1 MRLENAHVLSTS
13 MVIDEVALARLI
25 TEMRLVSA
33 EALGDAQK
41 TAKKNKT
48 PLLSLLVSDG
58 YISEREAAEITGD
71 ILGVSVVRISDIA
84 IPDHVLRMIPI
95 VVARAQRVIAISC
108 DERGLAIAMEDPTN
122 LQVCDFLV
130 KKTGMP
136 LRVFLAT
143 ASDIDLG
150 LSLYTKDIGKTF
162 DEMMAAHVETAE
174 RRAGEKNDAPDA
186 PIIRIVDTLFLYAY
200 QNKASDIH
208 IEPRDQSAA
217 VRFRIDGILYDV
229 LSFSMRVHEQV
240 VARLKVLSRLRTD
253 EHQVPQDGKI
263 RAHIEGNEAPIDIRL
278 SVVPTTD
285 GEKIVLRLLA
295 EHVRQFSLS
304 TLGFSPQ
311 DLEKMASA
319 YRKPHGM
326 ILSTGPTGSGKTTTL
341 YAILKILNK
350 PNINIMTIEDPVEYD
365 MAGINQIQVNQRAN
379 LTFATGLRS
388 ILRQDPNIILVGE
401 IRDEETSG
409 IAINLAMTG
418 HLVLSTLHA
427 NDAATTIPR
436 LLDLGI
442 EPFLIASTVSVIV
455 AQRLVRKIH
464 EPCRVSEE
472 VSLELL
478 RTQLSAELVQKLFPR
493 KASSQKETTRVYRGK
508 GCPLCHG
515 SGYAGR
521 VGIFEVLSMGESLR
535 HAIMER
541 ATASE
546 IQTIAKQ
553 GGMRTMIEDGIE
565 KVRQG
570 ITTLDEVI
578 RVARE

>member
-1 MRLENAHVLSTS
+1 MIIDEAALIHLIAEMHLVSDEVLSG
-13 MVIDEVALARLI
+13 VQK
-25 TEMRLVSA
+25 SA
-33 EALGDAQK
+33 
-41 TAKKNKT
+41 AKSKT
-48 PLLSLLVSDG
+48 PLLSLLVSEG
-58 YISEREAAEITGD
+58 HMSEREAAEITGD
-71 ILGVSVVRISDIA
+71 ILGVSVVRISDIS
-84 IPDHVLRMIPI
+84 IPDYVLRMIPL

-108 DERGLAIAMEDPTN
+108 DERGLAVAMEDPTN

-162 DEMMAAHVETAE
+162 DEMMASHVEMAE
-174 RRAGEKNDAPDA
+174 RRAEKGEETSDA
-186 PIIRIVDTLFLYAY
+186 PIIRIVDALFLYGY
-200 QNKASDIH
+200 QNKSSDIH
-208 IEPRDQSAA
+208 IEPREEAA
-217 VRFRIDGILYDV
+217 IVRFRIDGILYDI
-229 LSFSMRVHEQV
+229 LSFSRKIHEQV

-263 RAHIEGNEAPIDIRL
+263 RASIEGNEKPVDMRL

-304 TLGFSPQ
+304 TLGFASQ
-311 DLEKMASA
+311 DLEKMAIA

-436 LLDLGI
+436 LLDLGV

-472 VSLELL
+472 ISLELL
-478 RTQLSAELVQKLFPR
+478 RKELSEELVQKTFP
-493 KASSQKETTRVYRGK
+493 KKSSIQKGTTRVYRGK

-515 SGYAGR
+515 SGYMGR
-521 VGIFEVLSMGESLR
+521 VGIFEVLSMDEELR

-546 IQTIAKQ
+546 IQAIAKRS
-553 GGMRTMIEDGIE
+553 GMRTMIEDGIE

>member
-1 MRLENAHVLSTS
+1 MCTFF
-13 MVIDEVALARLI
+13 MVIDESAVARLLLD
-25 TEMRLVSA
+25 MRLVSD
-33 EALGDAQK
+33 ESIFS
-41 TAKKNKT
+41 AKKIAEKRHIS
-48 PLLSLLVSDG
+48 LLSALVAEG
-58 YISEREAAEITGD
+58 YIGEREAAEVAGD
-71 ILGVSVVRISDIA
+71 VLGVSVVRVSDIF
-84 IPDHVLRMIPI
+84 IPDHILRTIPI
-95 VVARAQRVIAISC
+95 VVAHAKRIIAIAC
-108 DERGLAIAMEDPTN
+108 DERGLAVAMEDPTDI
-122 LQVCDFLV
+122 QICDFLV

-162 DEMMAAHVETAE
+162 NEILSEHVRMAEN
-174 RRAGEKNDAPDA
+174 GSKDGSDL
-186 PIIRIVDTLFLYAY
+186 PIIRIVDALFLHAY

-208 IEPRDQSAA
+208 IEPREKNST

-229 LSFSMRVHEQV
+229 LSFSTRIHEQV
-240 VARLKVLSRLRTD
+240 VARLKVMSRLRTD

-263 RAHIEGNEAPIDIRL
+263 RASIEGVDTPIDIRL

-285 GEKIVLRLLA
+285 GEKIVLRLLS
-295 EHVRQFSLS
+295 EHVRRFSLAN
-304 TLGFSPQ
+304 LGFSSR
-311 DLEKMASA
+311 DLALVSDA
-319 YRKPHGM
+319 HRKPYGM
-326 ILSTGPTGSGKTTTL
+326 ILSVGPTGSGKTTTL

-350 PNINIMTIEDPVEYD
+350 PNVNIMTIEDPVEYD
-365 MAGINQIQVNQRAN
+365 MPGINQIQVNSRAD

-388 ILRQDPNIILVGE
+388 ILRQDPNIVLVGE
-401 IRDEETSG
+401 IRDQETAG

-418 HLVLSTLHA
+418 HLVLSTLHS
-427 NDAATTIPR
+427 NDAATTVPR

-472 VSLELL
+472 VTLEFLRNELGEKLTKSVFSKSGASL
-478 RTQLSAELVQKLFPR
+478 QKD
-493 KASSQKETTRVYRGK
+493 SIRVYRGK
-508 GCPLCHG
+508 GCSLCHE
-515 SGYAGR
+515 SGYSGR
-521 VGIFEVLSMGESLR
+521 IGIFEVLPIDESIR

-546 IQTIAKQ
+546 IQEIAKKN
-553 GGMRTMIEDGIE
+553 GMHAMIEDGLE

-570 ITTLDEVI
+570 ITTIDEVI
-578 RVARE
+578 RVAKE

>member
-1 MRLENAHVLSTS
+1 MI
-13 MVIDEVALARLI
+13 IDESALVRLI
-25 TEMRLVSA
+25 AEMHLVSD
-33 EALGDAQK
+33 EALKDAQK
-41 TAKKNKT
+41 AATTNKV

-58 YISEREAAEITGD
+58 HMSEREAAEMVGD
-71 ILGVSVVRISDIA
+71 ILGVSVVRISDIS

-95 VVARAQRVIAISC
+95 VVARAQRIIAISC
-108 DERGLAIAMEDPTN
+108 DERGLAVAMEDPTD

-162 DEMMAAHVETAE
+162 DEMMTAHVATAE
-174 RRAGEKNDAPDA
+174 ERSGKSGEVPDA

-208 IEPRDQSAA
+208 IEPRAETA
-217 VRFRIDGILYDV
+217 IVRFRIDGILYDV
-229 LSFSMRVHEQV
+229 LSFSRKIHEQV
-240 VARLKVLSRLRTD
+240 VARLKVLSKLRTD
-253 EHQVPQDGKI
+253 EHQMPQDGKI
-263 RAHIEGNEAPIDIRL
+263 RASLEGSESPIDIRL

-304 TLGFSPQ
+304 TLGFSAS
-311 DLEKMASA
+311 DLGKMADA

-442 EPFLIASTVSVIV
+442 EPFLIASTVSVVV

-472 VSLELL
+472 VSLDVLRKEL
-478 RTQLSAELVQKLFPR
+478 SEELVRKMFPR
-493 KASSQKETTRVYRGK
+493 KASLQKGMTRVYRGK
-508 GCPLCHG
+508 GCSLCHG

-521 VGIFEVLSMGESLR
+521 IGIFEVLLMDEALR

-546 IQTIAKQ
+546 IQAIAKQ
-553 GGMRTMIEDGIE
+553 SGMRTMIEDGIE

>member
-1 MRLENAHVLSTS
+1 MHIDSESVLRLAKELRLMPEEALLRVRASADRDGESFLS
-13 MVIDEVALARLI
+13 A
-25 TEMRLVSA
+25 LVS
-33 EALGDAQK
+33 G
-41 TAKKNKT
+41 
-48 PLLSLLVSDG
+48 G
-58 YISEREAAEITGD
+58 YLSEREAAEIAGD
-71 ILGVSVVRISDIA
+71 ILGVSVVRISDIV
-84 IPDHVLRMIPI
+84 ISDHVLRMIPL
-95 VVARAQRVIAISC
+95 VVARAERIIALTC
-108 DERGLAIAMEDPTN
+108 DERGLAVAMEDPTN
-122 LQVCDFLV
+122 IRICDFLV

-143 ASDIDLG
+143 ASDIDFGLG
-150 LSLYTKDIGKTF
+150 LYTKDIGKTF
-162 DEMMAAHVETAE
+162 DEMMSGHVETAE
-174 RRAGEKNDAPDA
+174 RSVREGTLGLDA
-186 PIIRIVDTLFLYAY
+186 PIVRIVDTLFLYAY

-208 IEPRDQSAA
+208 IEPREKASV
-217 VRFRIDGILYDV
+217 VRFRIDGILYDI
-229 LSFSMRVHEQV
+229 LTFSARIHEQV
-240 VARLKVLSRLRTD
+240 IARLKVLARLRTD

-263 RAHIEGNEAPIDIRL
+263 RAALEGSEAPVDIRL

-285 GEKIVLRLLA
+285 GEKVVLRLLA
-295 EHVRQFSLS
+295 EHVRRFSLS
-304 TLGFSPQ
+304 TLGFSAG
-311 DLEKMASA
+311 DLAKITEA

-326 ILSTGPTGSGKTTTL
+326 VLSTGPTGSGKTTTL

-350 PNINIMTIEDPVEYD
+350 PNVNIMTIEDPVEYD
-365 MAGINQIQVNQRAN
+365 IEGVNQIQVNQRAN
-379 LTFATGLRS
+379 LTFASGLKS

-418 HLVLSTLHA
+418 HLVLSTIHA
-427 NDAATTIPR
+427 NDAATTVPR
-436 LLDLGI
+436 LFDLGI

-472 VSLELL
+472 VELSTL
-478 RTQLSAELVQKLFPR
+478 RGELSEEMIRNIFPSVMST
-493 KASSQKETTRVYRGK
+493 KKSTVRVYRGK

-515 SGYAGR
+515 SGYVGR
-521 VGIFEVLSMGESLR
+521 VGIFEVLSVDEQVR

-546 IQTIAKQ
+546 IQEMAKRS
-553 GGMRTMIEDGIE
+553 GMRTMIEDGLE

-570 ITTLDEVI
+570 ITTIDEVI

>member
-1 MRLENAHVLSTS
+1 
-13 MVIDEVALARLI
+13 MVIDESSILRLLA
-25 TEMRLVSA
+25 EMRLVPD
-33 EALGDAQK
+33 EAIAVARA
-41 TAKKNKT
+41 TAKKNGV
-48 PLLSLLVSDG
+48 PLLQALVSEG
-58 YISEREAAEITGD
+58 YVSEREATEIAGD
-71 ILGVSVVRISDIA
+71 ILGVSVVRIPDIE
-84 IPDHVLRMIPI
+84 IPDHVLRMIPL
-95 VVARAQRVIAISC
+95 VVARAQRMIAIAC
-108 DERGLAIAMEDPTN
+108 NERGLAVAMEDPTN
-122 LQVCDFLV
+122 FQVCDFLV

-143 ASDIDLG
+143 ASDIERG
-150 LSLYTKDIGKTF
+150 LSFYTKDIGRTF
-162 DEMMAAHVETAE
+162 DEIMAEHVKIAE
-174 RRAGEKNDAPDA
+174 HRTKEGGDALEA

-208 IEPRDQSAA
+208 IEPREKDAL

-229 LSFSMRVHEQV
+229 LSFSSRIQTQV

-253 EHQVPQDGKI
+253 EHQAPQDGKI
-263 RAHIEGNEAPIDIRL
+263 RVSLEGSETPIDVRL

-295 EHVRQFSLS
+295 EHVRRFSLS
-304 TLGFSPQ
+304 TLGLSPR
-311 DLEKMASA
+311 DLTKVTEA
-319 YRKPHGM
+319 YRKPYGM

-350 PNINIMTIEDPVEYD
+350 PNVNIMTIEDPVEYD
-365 MAGINQIQVNQRAN
+365 MSGVNQIQVNQRAN
-379 LTFATGLRS
+379 LTFASGLRS
-388 ILRQDPNIILVGE
+388 ILRQDPNIVLVGE
-401 IRDEETSG
+401 IRDEETSD

-427 NDAATTIPR
+427 NDAATTVPR
-436 LLDLGI
+436 LLDLGV

-455 AQRLVRKIH
+455 AQRLVRKVH

-472 VSLELL
+472 VSLEFL
-478 RTQLSAELVQKLFPR
+478 RKELSEELVRNAFPR
-493 KASSQKETTRVYRGK
+493 IVSSKKETVRMYRGK

-515 SGYAGR
+515 SGYAER
-521 VGIFEVLSMGESLR
+521 IGIFEVLSVDESVR

-546 IQTIAKQ
+546 IQQIAKKN
-553 GGMRTMIEDGIE
+553 GMRTMIEDGIE
-565 KVRQG
+565 KARQG
-570 ITTLDEVI
+570 VTTIDEVI

>member
-1 MRLENAHVLSTS
+1 MP
-13 MVIDEVALARLI
+13 MVIDESSILRLLA
-25 TEMRLVSA
+25 EMRLVPD
-33 EALGDAQK
+33 EAIAVARA
-41 TAKKNKT
+41 TAKKNGV
-48 PLLSLLVSDG
+48 PLLQALVSEG
-58 YISEREAAEITGD
+58 YVSEREATEIAGD
-71 ILGVSVVRISDIA
+71 ILGVSVVRIPDIE
-84 IPDHVLRMIPI
+84 IPDHVLRMIPL
-95 VVARAQRVIAISC
+95 VVARAQRMIAIAC
-108 DERGLAIAMEDPTN
+108 NERGLAVAMEDPTN
-122 LQVCDFLV
+122 FQVCDFLV

-143 ASDIDLG
+143 ASDIERG
-150 LSLYTKDIGKTF
+150 LSFYTKDIGRTF
-162 DEMMAAHVETAE
+162 DEIMAEHVKTAE
-174 RRAGEKNDAPDA
+174 HRTKEGGDALEA

-208 IEPRDQSAA
+208 IEPREKDAL

-229 LSFSMRVHEQV
+229 LSFSSRIQTQV

-253 EHQVPQDGKI
+253 EHQAPQDGKI
-263 RAHIEGNEAPIDIRL
+263 RVPLEGSETPIDVRL

-295 EHVRQFSLS
+295 EHVRRFSLS
-304 TLGFSPQ
+304 TLGLSPR
-311 DLEKMASA
+311 DLTKVTEA
-319 YRKPHGM
+319 YRKPYGM

-350 PNINIMTIEDPVEYD
+350 PNVNIMTIEDPVEYD
-365 MAGINQIQVNQRAN
+365 MSGVNQIQVNQRAN
-379 LTFATGLRS
+379 LTFASGLRS
-388 ILRQDPNIILVGE
+388 ILRQDPNIVLVGE

-427 NDAATTIPR
+427 NDAATTVPR
-436 LLDLGI
+436 LLDLGV

-455 AQRLVRKIH
+455 AQRLVRKVH

-472 VSLELL
+472 ISLEFLHKE
-478 RTQLSAELVQKLFPR
+478 LSEELVRNAFPR
-493 KASSQKETTRVYRGK
+493 IVSSKKETVRMYRGK
-508 GCPLCHG
+508 GCSLCHG
-515 SGYAGR
+515 SGYAER
-521 VGIFEVLSMGESLR
+521 IGIFEVLSVDELVR

-546 IQTIAKQ
+546 IQQIAKKN
-553 GGMRTMIEDGIE
+553 GMRTMIEDGIE
-565 KVRQG
+565 KARQG
-570 ITTLDEVI
+570 VTTIDEVI

>member
-1 MRLENAHVLSTS
+1 MILDEAALLRLLS
-13 MVIDEVALARLI
+13 D
-25 TEMRLVSA
+25 MRLVPDEAILSA
-33 EALGDAQK
+33 RA
-41 TAKKNKT
+41 TAKRT
-48 PLLSLLVSDG
+48 GATLLPTL
-58 YISEREAAEITGD
+58 ISEGCIGEREAAEIAGD
-71 ILGVSVVRISDIA
+71 LLGVSVVRVSDIA
-84 IPDHVLRMIPI
+84 IPDHVLRMIPF
-95 VVARAQRVIAISC
+95 VVARAQRVIAITC
-108 DERGLAIAMEDPTN
+108 DERGLAVAMEDPTN
-122 LQVCDFLV
+122 IQVCDFLV

-143 ASDIDLG
+143 ASDIDIG

-162 DEMMAAHVETAE
+162 DEIMAEHVQTAE
-174 RRAGEKNDAPDA
+174 RRVREGGDALDL
-186 PIIRIVDTLFLYAY
+186 PIVRIVDTLFLYAY

-208 IEPRDQSAA
+208 IEPREKSAT

-229 LSFSMRVHEQV
+229 LSFSSRIHEQV
-240 VARLKVLSRLRTD
+240 VSRLKVLSRLRTD

-263 RAHIEGNEAPIDIRL
+263 RVPIEGSETPIDVRL

-295 EHVRQFSLS
+295 EHVRHFSLG
-304 TLGFSPQ
+304 TLGLVSQ
-311 DLEKMASA
+311 DLARVTEA
-319 YRKPHGM
+319 YRKPYGM

-341 YAILKILNK
+341 YAILRILNK
-350 PNINIMTIEDPVEYD
+350 PNVNIMTIEDPVEYD
-365 MAGINQIQVNQRAN
+365 MPGINQIQVNQRAN

-427 NDAATTIPR
+427 NDAATTVPR
-436 LLDLGI
+436 LFDLGV

-472 VSLELL
+472 VSLEFL
-478 RTQLSAELVQKLFPR
+478 QKELSEELVRNMFPR
-493 KASSQKETTRVYRGK
+493 AIASKKETVRVYRGK

-521 VGIFEVLSMGESLR
+521 VGIFEVLSIDEAVR

-546 IQTIAKQ
+546 IQAIAKKN
-553 GGMRTMIEDGIE
+553 GMRTMIEDGLE

-570 ITTLDEVI
+570 VTTVDEVI

>member
-1 MRLENAHVLSTS
+1 
-13 MVIDEVALARLI
+13 MVIDEVALIRLL
-25 TEMRLVSA
+25 TEMRLVSD
-33 EALGDAQK
+33 EALEKARASAQK
-41 TAKKNKT
+41 SGT
-48 PLLSLLVSDG
+48 PLLSALVAEG
-58 YISEREAAEITGD
+58 YVSEREAAEIAGD
-71 ILGVSVVRISDIA
+71 ILGVSVVRVSDID
-84 IPDHVLRMIPI
+84 IPDHVLRMIPL
-95 VVARAQRVIAISC
+95 VVARAQRIIAIAC
-108 DERGLAIAMEDPTN
+108 NERGLAVAMEDPTN

-174 RRAGEKNDAPDA
+174 RRAGEGGEAIEA
-186 PIIRIVDTLFLYAY
+186 PIVRIVDTLFLYAY

-208 IEPRDQSAA
+208 IEPREKTAV

-229 LSFSMRVHEQV
+229 LSFSNRIHEQV

-263 RAHIEGNEAPIDIRL
+263 RASLEGSESPIDIRL

-295 EHVRQFSLS
+295 EHVRRFSLS
-304 TLGFSPQ
+304 TLGLASR
-311 DLEKMASA
+311 DLEKVVSA
-319 YRKPHGM
+319 YQKPHGM

-350 PNINIMTIEDPVEYD
+350 PNVNIMTIEDPVEYD

-472 VSLELL
+472 ASLEFL
-478 RTQLSAELVQKLFPR
+478 RKELSDELIQRSF
-493 KASSQKETTRVYRGK
+493 SQKTSEKGVIRVYRGK

-521 VGIFEVLSMGESLR
+521 IGIFEVLSIDEAVR

-546 IQTIAKQ
+546 IQMIAKKN
-553 GGMRTMIEDGIE
+553 GMRTMIEDGIE
-565 KVRQG
+565 KVRG
-570 ITTLDEVI
+570 GVTTVDEVI

>member
-1 MRLENAHVLSTS
+1 MILDESALLRLLS
-13 MVIDEVALARLI
+13 
-25 TEMRLVSA
+25 EMRLVPD
-33 EALGDAQK
+33 EAIFGAREN
-41 TAKKNKT
+41 AKKNGAT
-48 PLLSLLVSDG
+48 LLSTLVSEG
-58 YISEREAAEITGD
+58 YVSEREAAEMTGD

-95 VVARAQRVIAISC
+95 VVARAQRMIAITC
-108 DERGLAIAMEDPTN
+108 DERGLAVAMEDPTN
-122 LQVCDFLV
+122 VQACDFLV
-130 KKTGMP
+130 KKVGMS

-143 ASDIDLG
+143 PSDIDIG
-150 LSLYTKDIGKTF
+150 LSLYTKDIGRTF
-162 DEMMAAHVETAE
+162 DEIMVDHVKTAE
-174 RRAGEKNDAPDA
+174 HRAGEEGGALDA

-208 IEPRDQSAA
+208 IEPREKSAV

-229 LSFSMRVHEQV
+229 ISFSNRIHEQV

-263 RAHIEGNEAPIDIRL
+263 KVPLEGSESSLDVRL

-285 GEKIVLRLLA
+285 GEKIVLRLLS
-295 EHVRQFSLS
+295 EHVRQFSLG
-304 TLGFSPQ
+304 TLGLPSR
-311 DLEKMASA
+311 DLVKVAEA
-319 YRKPHGM
+319 YRKPYGM
-326 ILSTGPTGSGKTTTL
+326 ILSAGPTGSGKTTTL

-350 PNINIMTIEDPVEYD
+350 PSVNIMTIEDPVEYD
-365 MAGINQIQVNQRAN
+365 MEGVSQIQVNQRAN
-379 LTFATGLRS
+379 LTFASGLRS

-409 IAINLAMTG
+409 IATNLAMTG

-427 NDAATTIPR
+427 NDSATTIPR
-436 LLDLGI
+436 LLDLGV
-442 EPFLIASTVSVIV
+442 EPFLIASTVSVVV

-472 VSLELL
+472 VSFEVLRKEL
-478 RTQLSAELVQKLFPR
+478 SEELVQSAFPR
-493 KASSQKETTRVYRGK
+493 KASSKKETVRVYRGK

-521 VGIFEVLSMGESLR
+521 IGIFEVLLVDESVR

-541 ATASE
+541 ATASD
-546 IQTIAKQ
+546 IQQIAKKN
-553 GGMRTMIEDGIE
+553 GMRTMIEDGIE

-570 ITTLDEVI
+570 VTTLDEVI

>member
-1 MRLENAHVLSTS
+1 
-13 MVIDEVALARLI
+13 MVIDESSILRLLA
-25 TEMRLVSA
+25 EMRLVPD
-33 EALGDAQK
+33 EAIAVARA
-41 TAKKNKT
+41 TAKKNGV
-48 PLLSLLVSDG
+48 PLLQALVSEG
-58 YISEREAAEITGD
+58 YVSEREATEIAGD
-71 ILGVSVVRISDIA
+71 ILGVSVVRIPDIE
-84 IPDHVLRMIPI
+84 IPDHVLRMIPL
-95 VVARAQRVIAISC
+95 VVARAQRMIAIAC
-108 DERGLAIAMEDPTN
+108 NERGLAVAMEDPTN
-122 LQVCDFLV
+122 FQVCDFLV

-143 ASDIDLG
+143 ASDIERG
-150 LSLYTKDIGKTF
+150 LSFYTKDIGRTF
-162 DEMMAAHVETAE
+162 DEIMAEHVKTAE
-174 RRAGEKNDAPDA
+174 HRTKEGGDALEA

-208 IEPRDQSAA
+208 IEPREKDAL

-229 LSFSMRVHEQV
+229 LSFSSRIQTQV

-253 EHQVPQDGKI
+253 EHQAPQDGKI
-263 RAHIEGNEAPIDIRL
+263 RVPLEGSETPIDVRL

-295 EHVRQFSLS
+295 EHVRRFSLS
-304 TLGFSPQ
+304 TLGLSPR
-311 DLEKMASA
+311 DLTKVTEA
-319 YRKPHGM
+319 YRKPYGM

-350 PNINIMTIEDPVEYD
+350 PNVNIMTIEDPVEYD
-365 MAGINQIQVNQRAN
+365 MSGVNQIQVNQRAN
-379 LTFATGLRS
+379 LTFASGLRS
-388 ILRQDPNIILVGE
+388 ILRQDPNIVLVGE

-427 NDAATTIPR
+427 NDAATTVPR
-436 LLDLGI
+436 LLDLGV

-455 AQRLVRKIH
+455 AQRLVRKVH

-472 VSLELL
+472 VSLEFL
-478 RTQLSAELVQKLFPR
+478 RKELSEELVRNAFPR
-493 KASSQKETTRVYRGK
+493 IVSSKKETVRMYRGK

-515 SGYAGR
+515 SGYAER
-521 VGIFEVLSMGESLR
+521 IGIFEVLSVDESVR

-546 IQTIAKQ
+546 IQQIAKKN
-553 GGMRTMIEDGIE
+553 GMRTMIEDGIE
-565 KVRQG
+565 KARQG
-570 ITTLDEVI
+570 VTTIDEVI